1 MGRERTALRV
11 QPRSVVTGRQRWD
24 IDVVLGRPRVA
35 ELLEAELRKSLGVG
49 PIRANP
55 VTGRLLIYHDVALSR
70 EEVDQLVREAVAL
83 AVRQD
88 RALTRSSRP
97 EPEVMLARVRQ
108 RHHTTP
114 SFTIAGS
121 AVIGIA
127 ALGGYLL
134 RSPLVRLGVVLVAT
148 VGVVRRAWRKS
159 RSRQQTST
167 MPLSASRRPILQIVG
182 SHKRELYLASVISIL
197 VQILEMVPALL
208 IGWMIVVLLNG
219 KMVALRL
226 GLATASSQLGFLAGM
241 VTFVC
246 VVFIVAAA
254 LSFTAGTLWR
264 NLAQSVQH
272 DWRTEIYAHVQK
284 VKLPFLESERTTRIA
299 TVLTDDI
306 NQLGRFLATT
316 WPNDFLQLC
325 TSFVVLISMFL
336 FFAPSIAWV
345 VLLPVPIIVSLSL
358 FYQEHTAPLYKINSA
373 NWSLLNS
380 QLLNNLEA
388 SATVKS
394 FCTEQYEIDRI
405 RRLSEAYRQ
414 SNRWIDTRAAAY
426 SPIVRLC
433 AVTSVVGILLLGGHA
448 ALAGALPF
456 AVFNFLAAGLPQRV
470 LFQLPRLGD
479 ALDQYQHT
487 AAALGRMLDLLRLPV
502 EPGDTGRRLD
512 VAKVRGEVVF
522 DGVTFAYHGHPPLFQ
537 NFSLRIAS
545 KKTTGIVGGTGAGKT
560 TIAKLMLR
568 FHDVTSGRVLL
579 DGLDI
584 RDLSLQD
591 LRNTIGF
598 VAQDAFLI
606 DGTVDDNIRY
616 GRFDADA
623 EQVVNAA
630 RLAKADRFVE
640 ALPSQ
645 YDTMVGERGVTLSG
659 GQKQRLSLARTI
671 LKSAPIIILDE
682 ATSAV
687 DNETEAAIQR
697 ALRDFARDR
706 TMVIIAHRLSTIRH
720 ADWIYVIEQGGV
732 VAEEGTHHQLLERE
746 GIYASLWNLQSGEA
760 TA

>member
-1 MGRERTALRV
+1 MGRERRALRV
-11 QPRSVVTGRQRWD
+11 QPRSVVPGRQRWD
-24 IDVVLGRPRVA
+24 VDVVLDRPRVA
-35 ELLEAELRKSLGVG
+35 ELLEAELRKSRGVG

-55 VTGRLLIYHDVALSR
+55 VTGRLLICHDVALSS

-88 RALTRSSRP
+88 MALTRSSRP
-97 EPEVMLARVRQ
+97 EPKVMLARVRQ

-114 SFTIAGS
+114 SFIFAGS
-121 AVIGIA
+121 AVVGIA

-134 RSPLVRLGVVLVAT
+134 RSPLVRLGVLLVAT

-159 RSRQQTST
+159 KHRQQAST
-167 MPLSASRRPILQIVG
+167 MPLRASRRPILQIVG
-182 SHKRELYLASVISIL
+182 SHKREFYLASAISIL
-197 VQILEMVPALL
+197 VQILEMAPALL
-208 IGWMIVVLLNG
+208 IGWMIVVLLNS
-219 KMVALRL
+219 KSVALGL

-241 VTFVC
+241 VTLVC

-254 LSFTAGTLWR
+254 LSFSAGALWR

-345 VLLPVPIIVSLSL
+345 VLLPVPIIVWLSL
-358 FYQEHTAPLYKINSA
+358 FYREHTAPLYAISSA

-380 QLLNNLEA
+380 QLINNLEA

-414 SNRWIDTRAAAY
+414 SNHWIDTRAAAY
-426 SPIVRLC
+426 TPIVRLC

-502 EPGDTGRRLD
+502 EPGDRGRRLD
-512 VAKVRGEVVF
+512 VAKVSGEVVL
-522 DGVTFAYHGHPPLFQ
+522 DGVTFAYPGHPPLFQ

-616 GRFDADA
+616 GRLDADV

-630 RLAKADRFVE
+630 RLAKADGFVE
-640 ALPSQ
+640 ALPSR
-645 YDTMVGERGVTLSG
+645 YDTMIGERGVTLSG

-720 ADWIYVIEQGGV
+720 ADWIYVIEQGGGI
-732 VAEEGTHHQLLERE
+732 AEEGTHHQLLERE
-746 GIYASLWNLQSGEA
+746 GIYASLWNLQSGET